1 VQQFILVKILLRQ
14 ETNRQNES
22 CTSVRYSTGVAT
34 LTYWENQMKYQA
46 GFTMVGF
53 TVVEL
58 SMMAVILFSLTK
70 LFA

>member
-1 VQQFILVKILLRQ
+1 MEYQSSFTLL
-14 ETNRQNES
+14 
-22 CTSVRYSTGVAT
+22 
-34 LTYWENQMKYQA
+34 
-46 GFTMVGF
+46 GF